1 MQFLN
6 HLKLWQ
12 KLLLLV
18 VAMAAPTA
26 LLGVFYL
33 SSANHEVSQA
43 RNEIEGARYAHRLGS
58 VLAEVENHR
67 SQLFALLTGDP
78 HRAADVAASQARMKT
93 LMARV
98 DTVNASAGKALGVTG
113 QWHAIEHGWAALVA
127 GESKLTADQAVTEH
141 DALIGQ
147 LVRLGHEVS
156 ARSALNVDP
165 SPQTA
170 ALIQVA
176 NRDVPG
182 AFIAAGEVQ
191 WYATSAAIK
200 GYLGGGD
207 QRAIEIYHGE
217 VLADFAQAA
226 RDLNGASGSARAKI
240 RPMLNAALAAFNAS
254 FGVIRARILN
264 TQKMTI
270 TASDLFRNSRAVN
283 ASLQRLLDSSYA
295 EMDTAVKHRLGQVT
309 ASRAFT
315 VGVTLVAL
323 LVAIALS
330 WVIARTLAALIGKAI
345 SVFEH
350 IAAGRYDSHIDVD
363 GTDEAN
369 QVLRSLDQMQG
380 KLRTQIEAERAAA
393 AENARIREALDSVSS
408 GVMVADDDHMITYLN
423 PSLEKVLRNAEAD
436 IRRDLPAFNAT
447 EIRGA
452 NIDAFHKNPS
462 HQRALLA
469 TLTQSHRFVIQLGG
483 HTFAMTLN
491 PVTNEQNERIGT
503 VIEWFDRTQEIAVE
517 KEMQDMLSAV
527 VAGQLRRR
535 IDLTGKSGF
544 FESMSRGVNR
554 LVDNMVEVV
563 SRVKQVA
570 GEVHRGADEIS
581 SGSANLSQRTEEQS
595 SSLEE
600 TASSMEEMTT
610 TVKQNADNAAQANQL
625 ALAARDQAEKGGTVV
640 SQAVAAMSDIN
651 EASKRIADIIGVIDE
666 IAFQTNLL
674 ALNAAVEAARAGE
687 QGRGFA
693 VVASEVRSLAG
704 RSATA
709 AKEIKELIQDSVRK
723 VEDGSVLV
731 TQSGQTL
738 ERIVAAVKKVS
749 DIVAEIAAASS
760 EQASGIEQVNRAVMQ
775 MDELTQQNAALVE
788 EATAAS
794 QAMVEQV
801 GGLNEML
808 ARFDVGVLQDTRA
821 AAART
826 LAGADRPTGVSV
838 PAKSGAASRA
848 ERRNANRP
856 WAARKR
862 AAGPPAPAP
871 TTSGTPKLA
880 AVAGRG
886 ASATADDDP
895 EWQEF

>member
-1 MQFLN
+1 MQLLN

-18 VAMAAPTA
+18 VAMAVPTA

-33 SSANHEVSQA
+33 SSANYEVNQA
-43 RNEIEGARYAHRLGS
+43 RNEIDGARYAHRLGS
-58 VLAEVENHR
+58 VLAQVENHR
-67 SQLFALLTGDP
+67 SQLFALLTGDQ
-78 HRAADVAASQARMKT
+78 HRAADVAASEARLKM

-98 DTVNASAGKALGVTG
+98 DAINATAGKSLGVSG
-113 QWHAIEHGWAALVA
+113 QWHAIERSWEALVA
-127 GESKLTADQAVTEH
+127 GESRLTADQAVSEH
-141 DALIGQ
+141 DALINQ

-165 SPQTA
+165 SPPTA

-176 NRDVPG
+176 TRDVPD
-182 AFIAAGEVQ
+182 ALIAWGEVQ

-207 QRAIEIYHGE
+207 QTAIQIYHDE

-226 RDLNGASGSARAKI
+226 RDLNGASGPARAKI
-240 RPMLNAALAAFNAS
+240 RPMLNDALTAFNGS
-254 FGVIRARILN
+254 FDVIRTRILD

-270 TASDLFRNSRAVN
+270 TAADLFRNSRAVN
-283 ASLQRLLDSSYA
+283 AGLQRLLDSSYA
-295 EMDTAVKHRLGQVT
+295 EMDTAVKHRLTQVT

-369 QVLRSLDQMQG
+369 QVLRSLDQMQR
-380 KLRTQIEAERAAA
+380 KLRTQIETERAAA
-393 AENARIREALDSVSS
+393 AENARIREALDSISS

-423 PSLEKVLRNAEAD
+423 PSLERLLRNAEAD

-452 NIDAFHKNPS
+452 NIDVFHKNPN
-462 HQRALLA
+462 HQRTMLA
-469 TLTQSHRFVIQLGG
+469 ALTQPHRFVMQLGG

-491 PVTNEQNERIGT
+491 PVTNERNERIGT
-503 VIEWFDRTQEIAVE
+503 VVEWFDRTQEIAVE

-554 LVDNMVEVV
+554 LVENMVEVV

-581 SGSANLSQRTEEQS
+581 SGNVNLSQRTEEQS

-640 SQAVAAMSDIN
+640 GQAVAAMSDIN
-651 EASKRIADIIGVIDE
+651 EASRRIADIIGVIDE

-738 ERIVAAVKKVS
+738 ERIVSAVKKVS
-749 DIVAEIAAASS
+749 DIVAEIAAASR
-760 EQASGIEQVNRAVMQ
+760 EQAAGIEQVNRAVMQ

-788 EATAAS
+788 QASAAS

-808 ARFDVGVLQDTRA
+808 ARFDVGDVQNALATT
-821 AAART
+821 ART
-826 LAGADRPTGVSV
+826 LAGTDRQSGVSR
-838 PAKSGAASRA
+838 PANSGAASPP
-848 ERRNANRP
+848 ERRNTNRP
-856 WAARKR
+856 WATRKP
-862 AAGPPAPAP
+862 ATAPASPPAAACA
-871 TTSGTPKLA
+871 PKL
-880 AVAGRG
+880 G
-886 ASATADDDP
+886 ALASHGATAAAHDDA